1 MFFLLEP
8 RVVQQAPPPQHQQ
21 QAHASYQSKYGE
33 MLNFIE
39 EIGKEVR
46 PTYAGSKMA
55 QERLKKSIILLI
67 FFFLFA

>member
-1 MFFLLEP
+1 
-8 RVVQQAPPPQHQQ
+8 
-21 QAHASYQSKYGE
+21 

-55 QERLKKSIILLI
+55 QERLKKSIILLT
-67 FFFLFA
+67 FFLLYCYLLKVFYYHFFIDFIDFLSRFGWF

>member
-1 MFFLLEP
+1 M
-8 RVVQQAPPPQHQQ
+8 APPPQPQPPQHQHGQ
-21 QAHASYQSKYGE
+21 HASYQSKYGE

-55 QERLKKSIILLI
+55 QERLKKSKLLC
-67 FFFLFA
+67 F